1 MKKNNQL
8 HIFIETKLLNAL
20 RKEADDKGVSL
31 SELCRSKLRKRPQLD
46 RIESKVDRLL
56 NKKTKI

>member
-8 HIFIETKLLNAL
+8 HIFIETKLLNTL

-31 SELCRSKLRKRPQLD
+31 SELSRSKLREKPQLD
-46 RIESKVDRLL
+46 RIESKIDKIL
-56 NKKTKI
+56 KKSIL

>member
-20 RKEADDKGVSL
+20 QEEARKNEVSL
-31 SELCRSKLRKRPQLD
+31 SEWCRSKLRKKPQLD
-46 RIESKVDRLL
+46 RIEGKLDKVLKR
-56 NKKTKI
+56 